1 MASDEEE
8 RKSSRGSRGH
18 YSPSIVGFLME
29 YSSQAPLSPW
39 KYSSLIPDTI
49 LSYSIPAPQM
59 HYDLV
64 VLRFGRPEKK
74 WEALES
80 ALRSMAD
87 IAVNKITVFRNRKN
101 SNRLH
106 YLKNSVFPKQAHD
119 YGMRTWDVVR
129 AALDFQ
135 GMDNLLEHFM
145 KHDITAS
152 PWPKRKAQRL
162 LDKYSLK
169 FSN

>member
-8 RKSSRGSRGH
+8 EKSSRGRRGH
-18 YSPSIVGFLME
+18 YSPSIVGILVE

-64 VLRFGRPEKK
+64 VLRFGRSEKK

-80 ALRSMAD
+80 ALRSLAD
-87 IAVNKITVFRNRKN
+87 IAVNTITVFRNRKN

-106 YLKNSVFPKQAHD
+106 YLKKTVFPKQARD
-119 YGMRTWDVVR
+119 YGMRTWNVVV
-129 AALDFQ
+129 AAKDFQ
-135 GMDNLLEHFM
+135 GMDDFLEYFM
-145 KHDITAS
+145 RHDITSS
-152 PWPKRKAQRL
+152 PWPKRKAERL
-162 LDKYSLK
+162 LDKYPLRFAS
-169 FSN
+169 